1 VSFSEIEHTDVAAY
15 ALGVLNEQDRRA
27 FEAHLSGCRFCTSE
41 LADLSGMRALLT
53 SVEPPARTRPN
64 QASQPDRGNVVQMP
78 TRRKAKTKSRNVNQ
92 WLMSAAAGLV
102 LVLGGATAG
111 ATLFGDAD
119 KKIPP
124 IDMKGGKHVSA
135 TSVTTGA
142 KGTAV
147 LDDRTWGTW
156 MALEMT
162 NVKGPFNCELIA
174 VAKNGGERVASG
186 WAVPAK
192 GYGVPGSPGH
202 LVVEGGV
209 ADEMKDLARLEVRT
223 STGITLLVIPV

>member
-1 VSFSEIEHTDVAAY
+1 MSFSEIEHTDVAAY
-15 ALGVLNEQDRRA
+15 ALGVLGEQDRRA

-53 SVEPPARTRPN
+53 SVEPPARTRTS
-64 QASQPDRGNVVQMP
+64 QATQANNSNVVQMP
-78 TRRKAKTKSRNVNQ
+78 TRRKAKSR
-92 WLMSAAAGLV
+92 SANRWMLSVAAGFV

-111 ATLFGDAD
+111 ATLSSGGDVPGVSSD
-119 KKIPP
+119 K
-124 IDMKGGKHVSA
+124 GVRLSA

-147 LDDRTWGTW
+147 LDKRGWGTW
-156 MALEMT
+156 MSLDMS

-174 VAKNGGERVASG
+174 VAKDGGERVASG
-186 WAVPAK
+186 WAVPDK
-192 GYGVPGSPGH
+192 GYGVPGSPDH
-202 LVVEGGV
+202 LLVEGGV
-209 ADEMKDLARLEVRT
+209 ADQLDDLARLEVRT

>member
-15 ALGVLNEQDRRA
+15 ALGVLGEQDRRA

-53 SVEPPARTRPN
+53 SVEPPARARTN
-64 QASQPDRGNVVQMP
+64 HASQPKGANVVQMP
-78 TRRKAKTKSRNVNQ
+78 TRRKAKTRNVNR
-92 WLMSAAAGLV
+92 WLVSAAAGLV

-111 ATLFGDAD
+111 ATLSGGGG
-119 KKIPP
+119 PGSTM
-124 IDMKGGKHVSA
+124 DMAGVRLTA
-135 TSVTTGA
+135 TSVETGA

-147 LDDRTWGTW
+147 LDNRNWGTW
-156 MALEMT
+156 MALELT
-162 NVKGPFNCELIA
+162 NVKGPFDCELIA
-174 VAKNGGERVASG
+174 VAKDGGERVASG
-186 WAVPAK
+186 WAVPEK

-209 ADEMKDLARLEVRT
+209 ADQMKDLARLEVRT
-223 STGITLLVIPV
+223 STGIKLLVIPV